1 LSSDK
6 NGRCYRK
13 HGGAR
18 ELVLFRKFDRPV
30 NWHKLSF
37 EFPRSLGNYCLVYFY
52 GLFWGE
58 QQPFVSSG
66 CGGLYFFG
74 EMHRRSYLVP
84 LVFLLVVLIIAYTGK
99 LIVDQITSWPA
110 RAVDSVSNQASVDA
124 RKIRNAFV
132 DLFQLEPR
140 ISVNE
145 TAVYDETKT
154 APELVVVDRDTDVT
168 RDTSQTWFGSTKNIR
183 IHATYR
189 VKAGFDL
196 SHKLEVNLAGQEVNI
211 KIPKASILSVE
222 PLTVKV
228 DELRNGLWNKIQ
240 PEDIDRELKEMPEMA
255 RAKAASLPDEAEKTF
270 ERLLSERLGD
280 LHVHV
285 QIQADAKPGS

>member
-1 LSSDK
+1 
-6 NGRCYRK
+6 
-13 HGGAR
+13 
-18 ELVLFRKFDRPV
+18 VLFSKFDRSV
-30 NWHKLSF
+30 NWHKLLF
-37 EFPRSLGNYCLVYFY
+37 EFAGSLGNYCLVYFY

-66 CGGLYFFG
+66 YGGLYFFG

-99 LIVDQITSWPA
+99 LIVDQMTSWPA
-110 RAVDSVSNQASVDA
+110 RAVASVSNQASVDA
-124 RKIRNAFV
+124 RKIKNAFV

-145 TAVYDETKT
+145 TAVFDQTKT
-154 APELVVVDRDTDVT
+154 ALELVVVDRDTEIT
-168 RDTSQTWFGSTKNIR
+168 RDTAQTWLGSTKNIR

-222 PLTVKV
+222 PLAVKV

-255 RAKAASLPDEAEKTF
+255 RAKAASLPDEAEQTF
-270 ERLLSERLGD
+270 ERLLTERLGD

-285 QIQADAKPGS
+285 QIQAEAKPGS

>member
-1 LSSDK
+1 M
-6 NGRCYRK
+6 R
-13 HGGAR
+13 GA
-18 ELVLFRKFDRPV
+18 VL
-30 NWHKLSF
+30 
-37 EFPRSLGNYCLVYFY
+37 
-52 GLFWGE
+52 
-58 QQPFVSSG
+58 
-66 CGGLYFFG
+66 FG

-84 LVFLLVVLIIAYTGK
+84 LVILLVVLILAFTGK
-99 LIVDQITSWPA
+99 MIVDQITSWPT
-110 RAVDSVSNQASVDA
+110 RMMDSVSNQASIDA

-132 DLFQLEPR
+132 DLFQLEPK

-145 TAVYDETKT
+145 TAVFDQTKT
-154 APELVVVDRDTDVT
+154 ALELVVVDRDTDIT
-168 RDTSQTWFGSTKNIR
+168 RDSAQTWFGSTKKIR

-196 SHKLEVNLAGQEVNI
+196 SRKLEVNLVGQEVNI

-228 DELRNGLWNKIQ
+228 DEFKNGLWNKIQ
-240 PEDIDRELKEMPEMA
+240 PEDIDRELKKMPEMA
-255 RAKAASLPDEAEKTF
+255 RAKAAALPDEAEQTF

-285 QIQADAKPGS
+285 QILADAEPGN

>member
-1 LSSDK
+1 M
-6 NGRCYRK
+6 R
-13 HGGAR
+13 GA
-18 ELVLFRKFDRPV
+18 VL
-30 NWHKLSF
+30 
-37 EFPRSLGNYCLVYFY
+37 
-52 GLFWGE
+52 
-58 QQPFVSSG
+58 
-66 CGGLYFFG
+66 FG

-99 LIVDQITSWPA
+99 LIVDQMTSWPA
-110 RAVDSVSNQASVDA
+110 RVADSVSNQASADA

-145 TAVYDETKT
+145 TAVFDQTKT
-154 APELVVVDRDTDVT
+154 ALELVVVDRDTDIT
-168 RDTSQTWFGSTKNIR
+168 RDTAQTWFGSTKNIR

>member
-1 LSSDK
+1 
-6 NGRCYRK
+6 
-13 HGGAR
+13 
-18 ELVLFRKFDRPV
+18 
-30 NWHKLSF
+30 
-37 EFPRSLGNYCLVYFY
+37 
-52 GLFWGE
+52 
-58 QQPFVSSG
+58 
-66 CGGLYFFG
+66 
-74 EMHRRSYLVP
+74 MHRRPYLVP
-84 LVFLLVVLIIAYTGK
+84 LVFLLVVLIIAYAGK

-110 RAVDSVSNQASVDA
+110 RMVDSASNQAAIDA
-124 RKIRNAFV
+124 RKIKNAFV
-132 DLFQLEPR
+132 DLFQLEPK

-145 TAVYDETKT
+145 TAVFDQTKT
-154 APELVVVDRDTDVT
+154 ALELVVVDRDTNIT
-168 RDTSQTWFGSTKNIR
+168 RDTAQTWFGSTKNIR

-211 KIPKASILSVE
+211 KVPKASILSVE

-255 RAKAASLPDEAEKTF
+255 RAKAASLPDEAEQTF

-285 QIQADAKPGS
+285 QIQASAGPGN